1 VRALLLLALLAPAA
15 SAFDKEGGAPS
26 LSTAVIAAPVPSSAT
41 VSAAPFAAVVP
52 AEAGVSAPP
61 PSARTRLRFGRA
73 QLFGSR
79 SYVGSSNIVEANVSS
94 WSVRT
99 GLRDYTGAG
108 STGTYYTISGR
119 AGWTDGSLSAGIIGE
134 FTPRSAGYRSRAF
147 GADLGWAWR
156 PAGKIGAVKRVS
168 LVGSVVRMSHS
179 TDLPTKTNVPVV
191 SSDIGQSDLAAS
203 AGVTVWNA
211 SLSAGFKKSVYNLD
225 GADLTQSTSR
235 VLTLTNFD
243 PVVTGLPQ
251 DEWWLRASFENVR
264 WGLTPSVAWTRTV
277 YKVAQ
282 PPTSAGQAGLTEDF
296 GRWSATAFYARLS
309 ESGRADSKYV
319 GFGAYVK
326 F

>member
-1 VRALLLLALLAPAA
+1 MRTLLLLALLVPAA

-26 LSTAVIAAPVPSSAT
+26 LSTAVIVAPVPSTAT
-41 VSAAPFAAVVP
+41 ASAAPFAAVVP
-52 AEAGVSAPP
+52 AEAGAPLP
-61 PSARTRLRFGRA
+61 APSARTSLRFGRA
-73 QLFGSR
+73 QLFGSK

-99 GLRDYTGAG
+99 SLRDYSGGG
-108 STGTYYTISGR
+108 STGTYYTLAGR
-119 AGWTDGSLSAGIIGE
+119 TGWTDGSLSVGVIGE
-134 FTPRSAGYRSRAF
+134 FTPRTGGYRSRAF

-156 PAGKIGAVKRVS
+156 PAGSVGIVKRVA

-179 TDLPTKTNVPVV
+179 TDLPTKNNQPVV

-235 VLTLTNFD
+235 VLTLSNFD

-251 DEWWLRASFENVR
+251 DEWWLRASFENLR
-264 WGLTPSVAWTRTV
+264 WGLTPSFAWTRTV

-282 PPTSAGQAGLTEDF
+282 PPTSAGQAGLTQDF

-309 ESGRADSKYV
+309 ERGRADSKYV
-319 GFGAYVK
+319 GFGAYMK